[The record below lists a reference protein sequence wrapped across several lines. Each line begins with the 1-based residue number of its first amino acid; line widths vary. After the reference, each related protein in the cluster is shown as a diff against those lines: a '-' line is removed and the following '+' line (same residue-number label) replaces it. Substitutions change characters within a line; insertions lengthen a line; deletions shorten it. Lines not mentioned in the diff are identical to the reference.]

1 MWAINGHHLRPSSCK
16 MGEGRVPELCSA
28 ILDSTFGSIY
38 IGGPCELTQHQE
50 GGKNLRAAKAVVA
63 CMFSQRLLS
72 AY

>member
-1 MWAINGHHLRPSSCK
+1 MQHQSCADDAFWA
-16 MGEGRVPELCSA
+16 ELCSA
-28 ILDSTFGSIY
+28 ILDSTIGSIY